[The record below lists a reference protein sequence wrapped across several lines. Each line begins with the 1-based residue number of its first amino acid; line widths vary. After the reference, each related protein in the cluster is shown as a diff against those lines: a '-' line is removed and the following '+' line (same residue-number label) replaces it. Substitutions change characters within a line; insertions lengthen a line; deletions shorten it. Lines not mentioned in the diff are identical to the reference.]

1 MYIVKCIGG
10 INIRNIRGDDTL
22 KLFGN
27 DWDNLLQEEL
37 KKEYYLQLRKFL
49 KNEYSTKTIYPDM
62 YKIYE
67 ALRITSYQDTK
78 VVILGQDPYHG
89 PGQAHGLAFSVQE
102 GVAIPP
108 SLLNIYKEL
117 ESDLGCY
124 IPNNGCLVPWA
135 RQGVLLLNTSLTVIA
150 GQANSHRGKGWE
162 TLTDRI
168 IQLLNEKTK
177 PIVFLLWGNNAKSK
191 VDFITNKR
199 HLVLTSVHP
208 SPLSAN
214 RGFFGC
220 RHFSRAND
228 FLLGTGQEVID
239 WQISDI

>member
-1 MYIVKCIGG
+1 M
-10 INIRNIRGDDTL
+10 

-27 DWDNLLQEEL
+27 GWDDLLEEEF
-37 KKEYYLQLRKFL
+37 KKDYYLQLREFL
-49 KNEYSTKTIYPDM
+49 KVEYKAKTIYPDM

-67 ALRITSYQDTK
+67 ALRLTSYQDTK

-89 PGQAHGLAFSVQE
+89 PGQAHGLAFSVQK
-102 GVAIPP
+102 GVAMPP
-108 SLLNIYKEL
+108 SLLNIYREL

-135 RQGVLLLNTSLTVIA
+135 QQGVLLLNTSLTVIA
-150 GQANSHRGKGWE
+150 GQANSHRNRGWE
-162 TLTDRI
+162 ILTDRI
-168 IQLLNEKTK
+168 IQLLNEKLTSV
-177 PIVFLLWGNNAKSK
+177 VFLLWGNNAKSK
-191 VDFITNKR
+191 STFITNKR

-220 RHFSRAND
+220 KHFSRAND
-228 FLLGTGQEVID
+228 FLIGTGQQVID
-239 WQISDI
+239 WQIPDI